1 MEMAVLFICMFLFI
15 GIGIPIGFAV
25 GGACIA
31 TMLAFPNIS
40 LLMIVQNCFT
50 ALNSMPL
57 LAIPFFVLSG
67 TLMSSGGIAKRLL
80 NAANAIFGFLT
91 GGLAMVS
98 TASCMFFGAV
108 SGSGVAT
115 TSAIGG
121 FMIPEMKTHGYD
133 EGFSAAL
140 VAASGTIGVIIPP
153 SVPFVMYAVAT
164 GTSVSDMFKAG
175 FVPGILMGL
184 SLMITSYILSKK
196 RKYGVKTNFI
206 GFWELIKTIWDAKWA
221 LLAPVI
227 ILGGIYSGIFTPT
240 EASVVAVVY
249 AWIVGRFIYKEL
261 DTKASW
267 ETLKTAGVISAVTTF
282 MLTFSTTF
290 STFITM
296 EQIPQILSSFLIGLT
311 SNKVLL
317 LLIINVFLLLVGC
330 LIDIL
335 PATLILAPILLPV
348 AQSLGISSVHF
359 GIIMTVNLAIGFVT
373 PPYGINL
380 FTACAVSGL
389 PMERVSKNV
398 LWFLLALIMALMLIT
413 FCPPISEFLI
423 KV

>member
-1 MEMAVLFICMFLFI
+1 MEMMVLFVGMFVFI
-15 GIGIPIGFAV
+15 AIGVPIGFAV
-25 GGACIA
+25 GAASIV
-31 TMLAFPNIS
+31 TMLIFPDIS

-50 ALNSMPL
+50 ALNSFPL
-57 LAIPFFVLSG
+57 MAIPFFVLSG

-98 TASCMFFGAV
+98 TASCVFFGAV

-121 FMIPEMKTHGYD
+121 FMIPEMKNHGYD

-164 GTSVSDMFKAG
+164 NTSVSDMFLAG
-175 FVPGILMGL
+175 FIPGILMGL
-184 SLMITSYILSKK
+184 SLMVVSYILS
-196 RKYGVKTNFI
+196 RRRHYGVKTEFI
-206 GFWELIKTIWDAKWA
+206 GWKNLLFTIWDAKWA

-227 ILGGIYSGIFTPT
+227 ILGGIYSGAFTPT

-249 AWIVGRFIYKEL
+249 SYIIGRFVYKEL
-261 DTKASW
+261 DEKATW
-267 ETLKTAGVISAVTTF
+267 ETLKEAGVVSAVTTF

-296 EQIPQILSSFLIGLT
+296 KQIPQALSAFLIDLT
-311 SNKVLL
+311 SNKIVL
-317 LLIINVFLLLVGC
+317 LLIINLFLLLVGC

-348 AQSLGISSVHF
+348 ARSLGLGPVHF
-359 GIIMTVNLAIGFVT
+359 GIIMTVNLAIGFIT

-389 PMERVSKNV
+389 PMERVSKNI
-398 LWFLLALIMALMLIT
+398 LWFLLALIAVLMLIT
-413 FCPPISEFLI
+413 FCPPLSEFLLT
-423 KV
+423 